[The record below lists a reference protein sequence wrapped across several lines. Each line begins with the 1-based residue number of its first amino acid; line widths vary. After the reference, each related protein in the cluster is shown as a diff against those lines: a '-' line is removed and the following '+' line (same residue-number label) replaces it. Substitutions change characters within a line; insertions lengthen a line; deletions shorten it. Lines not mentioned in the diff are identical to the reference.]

1 MARKSSFLQG
11 FEVGTDLYNKGFSQA
26 QSMAQMKLQQDA
38 QEERKKRLAMEIEE
52 FKAIKEERQRKLDN
66 RKLALGRLDAFRSFV
81 QDTKMDFKKPEDVRS
96 MYEVL
101 RTFRPEIDRDP
112 EAAKA
117 LGGWL
122 EGIEKTEGANLIK
135 WAEEEKK
142 ATLHYNVTQKLSKQA
157 ADNKLVSE
165 FNNNWGTHYTTNE
178 IPEINKWKRQIA
190 TMEDTAK
197 ETGTIDS
204 ASFGDFEGF
213 DQLSSHLDGIAAGQQ
228 ALRKQGVEDTAAAQ
242 RLAYGNKT
250 LFSQLEAFNSTAKE
264 MGQPGLDFNNPSDR
278 AKVTAYTQFKPIQD
292 EAAAVGTAGLTI
304 LSSIKP
310 GSNGVYSQ
318 QDLISARAQIAELKQ
333 DMDESPERK
342 KNLNDAYVKLRAD
355 GSIKQYQ
362 SASGQLD
369 QMREVKDLG
378 TAAADIGMIFMFMKA
393 LDPTSVVREGEQA
406 TAQNATG
413 VPDRVRNVYN
423 NILSGNRLNA
433 TQRAEFYEAAEG
445 SVTGLQ
451 KKAINVIDSFSDQ
464 FETVY
469 GKRHNFTPI
478 RDLIGLPKVTFSSQK
493 DYEANKGNLQPGQE
507 FIIKDSKGNLT
518 TGTAPKETSEAS
530 SQNESILRGTREEI
544 QNLINAGKAEGRY
557 KPGQKVP
564 VIDPNTG
571 KQVMLTVPGDME
583 EGAAPEPKPN
593 MEFNPNEP
601 AEGPKEP
608 VPGADQGVEG
618 ETEQEKESP
627 YDPTLQERRKQR
639 MSQYRKQSGASDEPA
654 EGPKGPI
661 PGADQGVEGE
671 MEEAED
677 ITPWESE
684 EERQAMVDGQ
694 VKEYRAIQEFQKL
707 ADNGGGGD
715 PYSFVRHRVKIGGT
729 TGEIVRTNSRGV
741 FIKIPNGPTRF
752 MSWGGLSKRIESG
765 DFKPNKA
772 RLNQQLKGE

>member
-11 FEVGTDLYNKGFSQA
+11 FEVGADLYNRGFSQA
-26 QSMAQMKLQQDA
+26 QSMAEMKLRQDA
-38 QEERKKRLAMEIEE
+38 QGLQKKKMEAELRAIARAEEEAK
-52 FKAIKEERQRKLDN
+52 RKLKTKND
-66 RKLALGRLDAFRSFV
+66 AYGSLGSFMEL
-81 QDTKMDFKKPEDVRS
+81 QKEWGWNYSKPDDVRDMTNMLYDS
-96 MYEVL
+96 YYSD
-101 RTFRPEIDRDP
+101 IAKDP
-112 EAAKA
+112 EAKQN
-117 LGGWL
+117 LQSWL
-122 EGIEKTEGANLIK
+122 DGISQTEGGKLIELSDLK
-135 WAEEEKK
+135 KRAEIQFKAQQNIKRGDAEVEEIKG
-142 ATLHYNVTQKLSKQA
+142 
-157 ADNKLVSE
+157 
-165 FNNNWGTHYTTNE
+165 FNAKYKTNYSDIKDVRYWKPRLDQQLDIAKTTG
-178 IPEINKWKRQIA
+178 QF
-190 TMEDTAK
+190 
-197 ETGTIDS
+197 DS
-204 ASFGDFEGF
+204 MAFADFEGYESFYEFVNAEAARKVEADKMVERSKDAEADRGARALGVKNLFEQKRDF
-213 DQLSSHLDGIAAGQQ
+213 D
-228 ALRKQGVEDTAAAQ
+228 
-242 RLAYGNKT
+242 
-250 LFSQLEAFNSTAKE
+250 STAKE
-264 MGQPGLDFNNPSDR
+264 MGQPGLDFNSPSDR
-278 AKVTAYTQFKPIQD
+278 AKVTAYTQFKPIQA
-292 EAAAVGTAGLTI
+292 EAAAVGTAGLEI
-304 LSSIKP
+304 LNSIKP
-310 GSNGVYSQ
+310 GPNGVYSQ

-333 DMDESPERK
+333 DMDESPELK
-342 KNLNDAYVKLRAD
+342 KNLNDAYGKLRAD

-362 SASGQLD
+362 LASGQLD

-413 VPDRVRNVYN
+413 VPDRIRNLYN

-433 TQRAEFYEAAEG
+433 TQRAEFFEAAEG

-469 GKRHNFTPI
+469 GKPHNFTPI
-478 RDLIGLPKVTFSSQK
+478 RELVGLPKLVFSSQK
-493 DYEANKGNLQPGQE
+493 DYEANKGNIQPKQE
-507 FIIKDSKGNLT
+507 FIIKNDKGGIT
-518 TGTAPKETSEAS
+518 TGTGPKETPEAS
-530 SQNESILRGTREEI
+530 SQNESSLRGTREEI
-544 QNLINAGKAEGRY
+544 ENQINAGKAEGRY
-557 KPGQKVP
+557 KPGQKVS
-564 VIDPNTG
+564 VIDPKTG
-571 KQVMLTVPGDME
+571 KQIMLPVPGDME

-601 AEGPKEP
+601 SEGPKEP

-618 ETEQEKESP
+618 ET
-627 YDPTLQERRKQR
+627 
-639 MSQYRKQSGASDEPA
+639 
-654 EGPKGPI
+654 
-661 PGADQGVEGE
+661 
-671 MEEAED
+671 EEAED

-715 PYSFVRHRVKIGGT
+715 PYSFVRHRVKIGNT